1 MEFFLDTADVDEIRE
16 IASWGILDG
25 VTTNPSL
32 IKKSGRDF
40 KQVVA
45 EIASICDGPISAE
58 VTAMD
63 TDGMVAQA
71 LELKGELPDNVI
83 IKIPC
88 VPEGLAATR
97 ILTDK
102 GIKTNVTLIFSAAQ
116 ALMAAKAG
124 ATYVSPFIGRID
136 DTGHDGMTLIAE
148 IMDTWSNYD
157 ISTKVLA
164 ASIRH
169 PTHVLQ
175 CIQLGAHT
183 ATMPTALRAPIPF
196 VSSQPRR
203 GTCRAGV
210 NTCWPITKTTARF
223 TSGSS
228 ILALLPRKLPTR
240 QLTTET

>member
-16 IASWGILDG
+16 IAAWGILDG

-40 KQVVA
+40 REVVR
-45 EIASICDGPISAE
+45 EIAGICSGPISAE

-63 TDGMVAQA
+63 TDGMLVQA
-71 LELKGELPDNVI
+71 RQLKSELPDNVI

-88 VPEGLAATR
+88 TPEGLAATKV
-97 ILTDK
+97 LTDE
-102 GIKTNVTLIFSAAQ
+102 GVDTNVTLIFSASQ

-136 DTGHDGMTLIAE
+136 DTGHDGMNLIAE
-148 IMDTWSNYD
+148 IMETWSKYD

-175 CIQLGAHT
+175 CMQLGAHT
-183 ATMPTALRAPIPF
+183 ATMPAKIF
-196 VSSQPRR
+196 
-203 GTCRAGV
+203 
-210 NTCWPITKTTARF
+210 
-223 TSGSS
+223 
-228 ILALLPRKLPTR
+228 R
-240 QLTTET
+240 QLMKHPLTDRGLEGFMRDWAEVEAAGKA

>member
-1 MEFFLDTADVDEIRE
+1 MEWVQQQAFMEFFLDTADVDEIRE
-16 IASWGILDG
+16 IAAWGILDG

-63 TDGMVAQA
+63 TEGMVAQGMA
-71 LELKGELPDNVI
+71 LKDELPENVI

-88 VPEGLAATR
+88 TPEGLAATK
-97 ILTDK
+97 ILTEAN
-102 GIKTNVTLIFSAAQ
+102 IKTNVTLIFSASQ

-136 DTGHDGMTLIAE
+136 DTGHDGMNLIAE
-148 IMDTWSNYD
+148 IMETWNNYPT
-157 ISTKVLA
+157 ITTKVLA

-183 ATMPTALRAPIPF
+183 ATMPA
-196 VSSQPRR
+196 
-203 GTCRAGV
+203 
-210 NTCWPITKTTARF
+210 KTF
-223 TSGSS
+223 
-228 ILALLPRKLPTR
+228 R
-240 QLTTET
+240 QLMTHPLTDKGLEGFMRDWAEVEKAGNA

>member
-1 MEFFLDTADVDEIRE
+1 MKCLLHHTRMEFFLDTADVDEIRE

-45 EIASICDGPISAE
+45 EIASICEGPISAE

-63 TDGMVAQA
+63 TDGMVQQA
-71 LELKGELPDNVI
+71 LELKNELPENVI

-88 VPEGLAATR
+88 IPEGLAATK
-97 ILTDK
+97 ILTEK

-148 IMDTWSNYD
+148 IMETWNNYPD
-157 ISTKVLA
+157 ITTKVLA

-183 ATMPTALRAPIPF
+183 ATMPTKIF
-196 VSSQPRR
+196 
-203 GTCRAGV
+203 
-210 NTCWPITKTTARF
+210 
-223 TSGSS
+223 
-228 ILALLPRKLPTR
+228 R
-240 QLTTET
+240 QLIKHPLTDKGIDGFMKDWAEVEAAGKG

>member
-16 IASWGILDG
+16 IAAWGILDG

-40 KQVVA
+40 KEVVR
-45 EIASICDGPISAE
+45 EIAGICSGPISAE

-63 TDGMVAQA
+63 TQGMLEQA
-71 LELKGELPDNVI
+71 RQLKAELPENVI

-88 VPEGLAATR
+88 TPEGLAATKV
-97 ILTDK
+97 LTEE
-102 GIKTNVTLIFSAAQ
+102 GVNTNVTLIFSASQ

-136 DTGHDGMTLIAE
+136 DTGHDGMNLIAE
-148 IMDTWSNYD
+148 IMETWEKYD

-175 CIQLGAHT
+175 CMQLGAHT
-183 ATMPTALRAPIPF
+183 ATMPEKIF
-196 VSSQPRR
+196 
-203 GTCRAGV
+203 
-210 NTCWPITKTTARF
+210 
-223 TSGSS
+223 
-228 ILALLPRKLPTR
+228 R
-240 QLTTET
+240 QLMKHPLTDKGLEGFMRDWAEVEAAGKA

>member
-40 KQVVA
+40 KTVVA

-63 TDGMVAQA
+63 TAGMIEQGLA
-71 LELKGELPDNVI
+71 LKDELPENVI

-88 VPEGLAATR
+88 TPEGLAATKT
-97 ILTDK
+97 LTAA
-102 GIKTNVTLIFSAAQ
+102 GIDTNVTLVFSASQ

-136 DTGHDGMTLIAE
+136 DTGSDGLTLISE
-148 IMDTWSNYD
+148 IMTAWEHYG
-157 ISTKVLA
+157 ITTKVLA

-169 PTHVLQ
+169 PTHVLACMQ
-175 CIQLGAHT
+175 MGAHT
-183 ATMPTALRAPIPF
+183 VTMPAKIFHQLMSHPLTDKGIDGFMKDWAEVEA
-196 VSSQPRR
+196 
-203 GTCRAGV
+203 AG
-210 NTCWPITKTTARF
+210 KA
-223 TSGSS
+223 
-228 ILALLPRKLPTR
+228 
-240 QLTTET
+240 

>member
-16 IASWGILDG
+16 IAAWGILDG

-40 KQVVA
+40 KEVVR
-45 EIASICDGPISAE
+45 EIAGICSGPISAE

-63 TDGMVAQA
+63 TQGMLEQA
-71 LELKGELPDNVI
+71 RKLKSELPENVI

-88 VPEGLAATR
+88 TPEGLAATKV
-97 ILTDK
+97 LTDE
-102 GIKTNVTLIFSAAQ
+102 GVDTNVTLIFSASQ

-136 DTGHDGMTLIAE
+136 DTGHDGMNLIAE
-148 IMDTWSNYD
+148 IMETWSKYES
-157 ISTKVLA
+157 ITTKVLA

-175 CIQLGAHT
+175 CMQLGAHT
-183 ATMPTALRAPIPF
+183 ATMPAKIF
-196 VSSQPRR
+196 
-203 GTCRAGV
+203 
-210 NTCWPITKTTARF
+210 
-223 TSGSS
+223 
-228 ILALLPRKLPTR
+228 R
-240 QLTTET
+240 QLMKHPLTDRGLEGFMRDWAEVEAAGKA

>member
-1 MEFFLDTADVDEIRE
+1 MKGAFMEFFLDTADVDEIRE
-16 IASWGILDG
+16 IAAWGILDG

-40 KQVVA
+40 REVVR
-45 EIASICDGPISAE
+45 EIAGICSGPISAE

-63 TDGMVAQA
+63 TEGMLAQA
-71 LELKGELPDNVI
+71 RQLKSELPENVI

-88 VPEGLAATR
+88 TPEGLAATKV
-97 ILTDK
+97 LTDE
-102 GIKTNVTLIFSAAQ
+102 GVDTNVTLIFSASQ

-136 DTGHDGMTLIAE
+136 DTGHDGMNLIAE
-148 IMDTWSNYD
+148 IMETWSKYD

-175 CIQLGAHT
+175 CMQLGAHT
-183 ATMPTALRAPIPF
+183 ATMPAKIF
-196 VSSQPRR
+196 
-203 GTCRAGV
+203 
-210 NTCWPITKTTARF
+210 
-223 TSGSS
+223 
-228 ILALLPRKLPTR
+228 R
-240 QLTTET
+240 QLMKHPLTDRGLEGFMRDWAEVEAAGKA

>member
-16 IASWGILDG
+16 IAAWGILDG

-40 KQVVA
+40 KQVVG

-58 VTAMD
+58 VTALD
-63 TDGMVAQA
+63 TAGMIEQA
-71 LELKGELPDNVI
+71 LVLKAELPENVI

-88 VPEGLAATR
+88 TPEGLAATKA
-97 ILTDK
+97 LTEK
-102 GIKTNVTLIFSAAQ
+102 GIKTNVTLIFSSSQ

-136 DTGHDGMTLIAE
+136 DTGHEGMNLIAE
-148 IMDTWSNYD
+148 IMATWDNYPE
-157 ISTKVLA
+157 ITTKVLA

-183 ATMPTALRAPIPF
+183 ATMPAKIF
-196 VSSQPRR
+196 
-203 GTCRAGV
+203 
-210 NTCWPITKTTARF
+210 
-223 TSGSS
+223 
-228 ILALLPRKLPTR
+228 R
-240 QLTTET
+240 QLMKHPLTDKGIDGFMKDWADVEAAGNA

>member
-1 MEFFLDTADVDEIRE
+1 MKCLLHRACMEFFLDTADVDEIRE

-45 EIASICDGPISAE
+45 EIASICEGPISAE

-63 TDGMVAQA
+63 TDGMVQQA
-71 LELKGELPDNVI
+71 LELKNELPENVI

-88 VPEGLAATR
+88 IPEGLAATK
-97 ILTDK
+97 ILTEK

-148 IMDTWSNYD
+148 RMETWNNYPD
-157 ISTKVLA
+157 ITTKVLA

-183 ATMPTALRAPIPF
+183 ATMPTKIF
-196 VSSQPRR
+196 
-203 GTCRAGV
+203 
-210 NTCWPITKTTARF
+210 
-223 TSGSS
+223 
-228 ILALLPRKLPTR
+228 R
-240 QLTTET
+240 QLIKHPLTDKGIDGFMKDWAEVEAAGKA

>member
-16 IASWGILDG
+16 IAGWGILDG

-58 VTAMD
+58 VTALD
-63 TDGMVAQA
+63 TDGMIEQA
-71 LELKGELPDNVI
+71 LELKKELPENVI

-88 VPEGLAATR
+88 TPEGLAATKV
-97 ILTDK
+97 LTEK
-102 GIKTNVTLIFSAAQ
+102 GIKTNVTLIFSTSQ

-136 DTGHDGMTLIAE
+136 DTGHEGMNLIAE
-148 IMDTWSNYD
+148 IMNTWDNYPD

-169 PTHVLQ
+169 PTHLLQ
-175 CIQLGAHT
+175 CLQLGAHT
-183 ATMPTALRAPIPF
+183 ATMPAKIF
-196 VSSQPRR
+196 
-203 GTCRAGV
+203 
-210 NTCWPITKTTARF
+210 
-223 TSGSS
+223 
-228 ILALLPRKLPTR
+228 R
-240 QLTTET
+240 QLIKHPLTDKGIDGFMKDWAEVEAAGNA

>member
-1 MEFFLDTADVDEIRE
+1 MQRTVMEFFLDTADVDEIRE
-16 IASWGILDG
+16 IAAWGILDG

-40 KQVVA
+40 KEVVR
-45 EIASICDGPISAE
+45 EIAGICSGPISAE

-63 TDGMVAQA
+63 TQGMLEQA
-71 LELKGELPDNVI
+71 RQLKSELPENVI

-88 VPEGLAATR
+88 TPEGLAATKV
-97 ILTDK
+97 LTDE
-102 GIKTNVTLIFSAAQ
+102 GVDTNVTLIFSASQ

-136 DTGHDGMTLIAE
+136 DTGHDGMNLIAE
-148 IMDTWSNYD
+148 IMETWEKYD

-175 CIQLGAHT
+175 CMQLGAHT
-183 ATMPTALRAPIPF
+183 ATMPAKIF
-196 VSSQPRR
+196 
-203 GTCRAGV
+203 
-210 NTCWPITKTTARF
+210 
-223 TSGSS
+223 
-228 ILALLPRKLPTR
+228 R
-240 QLTTET
+240 QLMKHPLTDKGLEGFMRDWAEVEAAGKA

>member
-16 IASWGILDG
+16 IAAWGILDG

-40 KQVVA
+40 KEVVR
-45 EIASICDGPISAE
+45 EIASICSGPISAE

-63 TDGMVAQA
+63 TAGMLEQA
-71 LELKGELPDNVI
+71 RQLKSELPENVI

-88 VPEGLAATR
+88 TPEGLAATKV
-97 ILTDK
+97 LTEE
-102 GIKTNVTLIFSAAQ
+102 GIDTNVTLIFSTSQ

-136 DTGHDGMTLIAE
+136 DTGHDGMNLIAE
-148 IMDTWSNYD
+148 IMETWSKYD

-169 PTHVLQ
+169 PTHMLQ
-175 CIQLGAHT
+175 CMQLGAHT
-183 ATMPTALRAPIPF
+183 ATMPAKIFKQLMTHPLTD
-196 VSSQPRR
+196 R
-203 GTCRAGV
+203 GLEGFMRDWAGV
-210 NTCWPITKTTARF
+210 EAAGNA
-223 TSGSS
+223 
-228 ILALLPRKLPTR
+228 
-240 QLTTET
+240 

>member
-16 IASWGILDG
+16 IAAWGILDG

-40 KQVVA
+40 KEVVG
-45 EIASICDGPISAE
+45 EIAGICSGPISAE

-63 TDGMVAQA
+63 TQGMLEQA
-71 LELKGELPDNVI
+71 RQLKSELPENVI

-88 VPEGLAATR
+88 TPEGLAATKV
-97 ILTDK
+97 LTGEGVD
-102 GIKTNVTLIFSAAQ
+102 TNVTLIFSASQ

-136 DTGHDGMTLIAE
+136 DTGHDGMNLIAE
-148 IMDTWSNYD
+148 IMETWEKYD

-175 CIQLGAHT
+175 CMQLGAHT
-183 ATMPTALRAPIPF
+183 ATMPAKIF
-196 VSSQPRR
+196 
-203 GTCRAGV
+203 
-210 NTCWPITKTTARF
+210 
-223 TSGSS
+223 
-228 ILALLPRKLPTR
+228 R
-240 QLTTET
+240 QLMKHPLTDKGLEGFMRDWAEVEAAGKA

>member
-1 MEFFLDTADVDEIRE
+1 MEGGFMEFFLDTADVDEIRE
-16 IASWGILDG
+16 IAAWGILDG

-40 KQVVA
+40 REVVR
-45 EIASICDGPISAE
+45 EIAGICSGPISAE

-63 TDGMVAQA
+63 TEGMLAQA
-71 LELKGELPDNVI
+71 RQLKSELPENVI

-88 VPEGLAATR
+88 TPEGLAATKV
-97 ILTDK
+97 LTDE
-102 GIKTNVTLIFSAAQ
+102 GVDTNVTLIFSASQ

-136 DTGHDGMTLIAE
+136 DTGHDGMNLIAE
-148 IMDTWSNYD
+148 IMETWSKYD

-175 CIQLGAHT
+175 CMQLGAHT
-183 ATMPTALRAPIPF
+183 ATMPAKIF
-196 VSSQPRR
+196 
-203 GTCRAGV
+203 
-210 NTCWPITKTTARF
+210 
-223 TSGSS
+223 
-228 ILALLPRKLPTR
+228 R
-240 QLTTET
+240 QLMKHPLTDRGLEGFMRDWAEVEAAGKA

>member
-16 IASWGILDG
+16 IAAWGILDG

-40 KQVVA
+40 KEVVR
-45 EIASICDGPISAE
+45 EIAGICSGPISAE

-63 TDGMVAQA
+63 TEGMLVQA
-71 LELKGELPDNVI
+71 RQLKAELPENVI

-88 VPEGLAATR
+88 TPEGLAATKV
-97 ILTDK
+97 LTDE
-102 GIKTNVTLIFSAAQ
+102 GVDTNVTLIFSASQ

-136 DTGHDGMTLIAE
+136 DTGHDGMNLIAE
-148 IMDTWSNYD
+148 IMETWERYD
-157 ISTKVLA
+157 VSTKVLA

-175 CIQLGAHT
+175 CMQLGAHT
-183 ATMPTALRAPIPF
+183 ATRPAKIF
-196 VSSQPRR
+196 
-203 GTCRAGV
+203 
-210 NTCWPITKTTARF
+210 
-223 TSGSS
+223 
-228 ILALLPRKLPTR
+228 R
-240 QLTTET
+240 QLMKHPLTDKGLDGFMRDWAEVEAAGKA

>member
-1 MEFFLDTADVDEIRE
+1 MKCLLHRACMEFFLDTADVDEIRE

-45 EIASICDGPISAE
+45 EIASICEGPISAE

-63 TDGMVAQA
+63 TDGMVQQA
-71 LELKGELPDNVI
+71 LELKNELPENVI

-88 VPEGLAATR
+88 IPEGLAATK
-97 ILTDK
+97 ILTEK
-102 GIKTNVTLIFSAAQ
+102 GIETNVTLIFSAAQ

-148 IMDTWSNYD
+148 IMETWNNYPD
-157 ISTKVLA
+157 ITTKVLA

-183 ATMPTALRAPIPF
+183 ATMPTKIF
-196 VSSQPRR
+196 
-203 GTCRAGV
+203 
-210 NTCWPITKTTARF
+210 
-223 TSGSS
+223 
-228 ILALLPRKLPTR
+228 R
-240 QLTTET
+240 QLIKHPLTDKGIDGFMKDWAEVEAAGKA

>member
-63 TDGMVAQA
+63 TAGMVEQA
-71 LELKGELPDNVI
+71 LELKSELPENVI

-88 VPEGLAATR
+88 IPEGLAATK
-97 ILTDK
+97 ILTEK

-148 IMDTWSNYD
+148 IMDTWSNYPD
-157 ISTKVLA
+157 IDTKVLA

-183 ATMPTALRAPIPF
+183 ATMPTKIF
-196 VSSQPRR
+196 
-203 GTCRAGV
+203 
-210 NTCWPITKTTARF
+210 
-223 TSGSS
+223 
-228 ILALLPRKLPTR
+228 R
-240 QLTTET
+240 QLMKHPLTDRGIEGFMKDWAEVEAAGNA

>member
-1 MEFFLDTADVDEIRE
+1 MEGGLMEFFLDTADVDEIRE
-16 IASWGILDG
+16 IAAWGILDG

-40 KQVVA
+40 REVVR
-45 EIASICDGPISAE
+45 EIAGICSGPISAE

-63 TDGMVAQA
+63 TEGMLAQA
-71 LELKGELPDNVI
+71 RQLKSELPENVI

-88 VPEGLAATR
+88 TPEGLAATKV
-97 ILTDK
+97 LTDE
-102 GIKTNVTLIFSAAQ
+102 GVDTNVTLIFSASQ

-136 DTGHDGMTLIAE
+136 DTGHDGMNLIAE
-148 IMDTWSNYD
+148 IMETWSKYN

-175 CIQLGAHT
+175 CMQLGAHT
-183 ATMPTALRAPIPF
+183 ATMPAKIF
-196 VSSQPRR
+196 
-203 GTCRAGV
+203 
-210 NTCWPITKTTARF
+210 
-223 TSGSS
+223 
-228 ILALLPRKLPTR
+228 R
-240 QLTTET
+240 QLMKHPLTDRGLEGFMRDWAEVEAAGKA

>member
-16 IASWGILDG
+16 IAAWGILDG

-40 KQVVA
+40 KEVVR
-45 EIASICDGPISAE
+45 EIAGICSGPISAE

-63 TDGMVAQA
+63 TQGMLEQA
-71 LELKGELPDNVI
+71 RQLKSELPENVI

-88 VPEGLAATR
+88 TPEGLAATKV
-97 ILTDK
+97 LTEEGVD
-102 GIKTNVTLIFSAAQ
+102 TNVTLIFSASQ

-136 DTGHDGMTLIAE
+136 DTGHDGMNLIAE
-148 IMDTWSNYD
+148 IMETWSKYES
-157 ISTKVLA
+157 ITTKVLA

-175 CIQLGAHT
+175 CMQLGAHT
-183 ATMPTALRAPIPF
+183 ATMPAKIF
-196 VSSQPRR
+196 
-203 GTCRAGV
+203 
-210 NTCWPITKTTARF
+210 
-223 TSGSS
+223 
-228 ILALLPRKLPTR
+228 R
-240 QLTTET
+240 QLMKHPLTDRGLEGFMRDWAEVEAAGKA

>member
-16 IASWGILDG
+16 IAAWGILDG

-58 VTAMD
+58 VTALD
-63 TDGMVAQA
+63 TEGMVEQA
-71 LELKGELPDNVI
+71 LELKGELPENVI

-88 VPEGLAATR
+88 TPEGLAATKV
-97 ILTDK
+97 LTEK
-102 GIKTNVTLIFSAAQ
+102 GIKTNVTLIFSTSQ

-136 DTGHDGMTLIAE
+136 DTGHEGMNLIAE
-148 IMDTWSNYD
+148 IMTTWENYPE
-157 ISTKVLA
+157 ITTKVLA

-169 PTHVLQ
+169 PTPLLQ
-175 CIQLGAHT
+175 CLQLGAHT
-183 ATMPTALRAPIPF
+183 ATMPAKIF
-196 VSSQPRR
+196 
-203 GTCRAGV
+203 
-210 NTCWPITKTTARF
+210 
-223 TSGSS
+223 
-228 ILALLPRKLPTR
+228 R
-240 QLTTET
+240 QLIKHPLTDKGIDGFMKDWAEVEAAGNA

>member
-16 IASWGILDG
+16 IAAWGILDG

-40 KQVVA
+40 KQVVG

-58 VTAMD
+58 VTALD
-63 TDGMVAQA
+63 TAGMIEQA
-71 LELKGELPDNVI
+71 LVLKAELPENVI

-88 VPEGLAATR
+88 TPEGLAATKA
-97 ILTDK
+97 LTEK
-102 GIKTNVTLIFSAAQ
+102 GIKTNVTLIFSSSQ

-136 DTGHDGMTLIAE
+136 DAGHEGMNLIAE
-148 IMDTWSNYD
+148 IMATWDNYPE
-157 ISTKVLA
+157 ITTKVLA

-183 ATMPTALRAPIPF
+183 ATMPAKIF
-196 VSSQPRR
+196 
-203 GTCRAGV
+203 
-210 NTCWPITKTTARF
+210 
-223 TSGSS
+223 
-228 ILALLPRKLPTR
+228 R
-240 QLTTET
+240 QLMKHPLTDKGIDGFMKDWADVEAAGNA

>member
-32 IKKSGRDF
+32 IRKSGRDF

-63 TDGMVAQA
+63 TEGMVQQA
-71 LELKGELPDNVI
+71 LELKNELPENVI

-88 VPEGLAATR
+88 IPEGLAATK
-97 ILTDK
+97 ILTEK

-148 IMDTWSNYD
+148 IMDTWNNYPQ

-183 ATMPTALRAPIPF
+183 ATMPTKIF
-196 VSSQPRR
+196 
-203 GTCRAGV
+203 
-210 NTCWPITKTTARF
+210 
-223 TSGSS
+223 
-228 ILALLPRKLPTR
+228 R
-240 QLTTET
+240 QLIKHPLTDKGIDGFMKDWAEVEAAGKA

>member
-16 IASWGILDG
+16 IAAWGILDG

-40 KQVVA
+40 KEVVR
-45 EIASICDGPISAE
+45 EIAGICSGPISAE

-63 TDGMVAQA
+63 TQGMLEQA
-71 LELKGELPDNVI
+71 RQLKSELPENVI

-88 VPEGLAATR
+88 TPEGLAATKV
-97 ILTDK
+97 LTDE
-102 GIKTNVTLIFSAAQ
+102 GVDTNVTLIFSASQ

-136 DTGHDGMTLIAE
+136 DTGHDGMNLIAE
-148 IMDTWSNYD
+148 SMETWSKYES
-157 ISTKVLA
+157 ITTKVLA

-175 CIQLGAHT
+175 CMQLGAHT
-183 ATMPTALRAPIPF
+183 ATMPAKIF
-196 VSSQPRR
+196 
-203 GTCRAGV
+203 
-210 NTCWPITKTTARF
+210 
-223 TSGSS
+223 
-228 ILALLPRKLPTR
+228 R
-240 QLTTET
+240 QLMKHPLTDRGLEGFMRDWAEVEAAGKA

>member
-1 MEFFLDTADVDEIRE
+1 MEGGPMEFFLDTADVDEIRE
-16 IASWGILDG
+16 IAAWGILDG

-40 KQVVA
+40 REVVR
-45 EIASICDGPISAE
+45 EIAGICSGPISAE

-63 TDGMVAQA
+63 TEGMLAQA
-71 LELKGELPDNVI
+71 RQLKSELPENVI

-88 VPEGLAATR
+88 TPEGLAATKV
-97 ILTDK
+97 LTDE
-102 GIKTNVTLIFSAAQ
+102 GVDTNVTLIFSASQ

-136 DTGHDGMTLIAE
+136 DTGHDGMNLIAE
-148 IMDTWSNYD
+148 IMETWSKYD

-175 CIQLGAHT
+175 CMQLGAHT
-183 ATMPTALRAPIPF
+183 ATMPAKIF
-196 VSSQPRR
+196 
-203 GTCRAGV
+203 
-210 NTCWPITKTTARF
+210 
-223 TSGSS
+223 
-228 ILALLPRKLPTR
+228 R
-240 QLTTET
+240 QLMKHPLTDRGLEGFMRDWAEVEAAGKA